1 MAPPSIKPDIQACL
15 FAAAKEFPA
24 RPLTKW
30 DIAVELGINHRTA
43 QRKLDELRAEGK
55 AYIRKWERIYRTWI
69 PAYQHWRCHEQ
80 PKPAPQ
86 TRAEKAAKVR
96 KLRKDLPEV
105 LVREDI
111 MRKAAKAKAEKV
123 KKLAEGKPLSDDLT
137 AMLYK
142 AAKGRL

>member
-15 FAAAKEFPA
+15 FAAAKEFPS

-30 DIAVELGINHRTA
+30 DIATELGINHRTA

-55 AYIRKWERIYRTWI
+55 AYIRKWERIYTTWI
-69 PAYQHWRCHEQ
+69 PAYQHWRCVE
-80 PKPAPQ
+80 PPRPAPQ

-96 KLRKDLPEV
+96 QLRKNLPEI

-111 MRKAAKAKAEKV
+111 MRKAARAAKAKA
-123 KKLAEGKPLSDDLT
+123 KKLAAGQPLSDDLT